1 MAYDQTLDR
10 VANYFDKTAT
20 KTWEQLTSDAP
31 LSTIRQTVREGR
43 DQMRALLLSRVPA
56 DLSGARILDAGCG
69 TGMLSQIAAERG
81 AEVVAIDI
89 SPSLIEI
96 ARRRTPADLQSQI
109 TYSSGDM
116 LDPNLGQF
124 DYVFAMDSLIYYD
137 QSEIT
142 KAVSALGQRPSQKV
156 LFTVAPWTPLL
167 QVMWYTGKLFP
178 RRDRSPV
185 MRPQRVH
192 ALADQLQAHGNL
204 DDIGRIRSG
213 FYISQA
219 LEFSP

>member
-109 TYSSGDM
+109 TYSSGDTF
-116 LDPNLGQF
+116 DANLGQF
-124 DYVFAMDSLIYYD
+124 Y
-137 QSEIT
+137 
-142 KAVSALGQRPSQKV
+142 
-156 LFTVAPWTPLL
+156 
-167 QVMWYTGKLFP
+167 
-178 RRDRSPV
+178 
-185 MRPQRVH
+185 
-192 ALADQLQAHGNL
+192 
-204 DDIGRIRSG
+204 
-213 FYISQA
+213 
-219 LEFSP
+219 